1 MVRNAVIGLA
11 MMIGLS
17 ACVTTTDAPEPLRP
31 SDVPH
36 QFTDLTDGEYAF
48 RRAKSRI
55 EPVAETICRQRAP
68 SSNCDF
74 DIVLDIDRSEP
85 SNAYQSL
92 SSTGRPILTF
102 TVALLDDIANEDEI
116 AFILGH
122 EAAHHI
128 EGHIPQGQ
136 ATAQQGAI
144 LGGILAAA
152 LGAGDAGVDFGAQI
166 GATVGWRSFSKDHEL
181 EADSLG
187 TIIAA
192 RAGYDPVRGAQFFQ
206 RIPDPGDKFLGS
218 HPANDDRLATVQRTA
233 AGL

>member
-1 MVRNAVIGLA
+1 MFRNIGFGIVMVT
-11 MMIGLS
+11 GLS
-17 ACVTTTDAPEPLRP
+17 ACVSTPVPTPTPEIP
-31 SDVPH
+31 SH
-36 QFTDLTDGEYAF
+36 QFTPLSQAEVSF
-48 RRAKSRI
+48 RRVSARV
-55 EPVAETICRQRAP
+55 EPVAEALCRQRAP

-74 DIVLDIDRSEP
+74 DIVLDVDRTEP

-92 SSTGRPILTF
+92 SPSGRPILTM
-102 TVALLDDIANEDEI
+102 TVALLDDIGNEDEI

-128 EGHIPQGQ
+128 RGHIPQGQ
-136 ATAQQGAI
+136 ATAQHGAI

-152 LGAGDAGVDFGAQI
+152 LGAGDAGIDFGAQI
-166 GATVGWRSFSKDHEL
+166 GATVGWRSFSKEHEL

-192 RAGYDPVRGAQFFQ
+192 RAGYDPVRGALFFD
-206 RIPDPGDKFLGS
+206 RIPDPGDQFLGT
-218 HPANDDRLATVQRTA
+218 HPANGDRLATVRRTA